1 MNVLGLLTR
10 YKENGY
16 LPVGKGWHPIVL
28 KLIKDIAK
36 IAPDTEVSQIKE
48 KFGTLRF
55 YCQGDG
61 GDAIGDLIEKAEQ
74 ESGVTCEVC
83 GTKEGVTTKSATKT
97 GWILTLCKPCRRSK
111 K

>member
-1 MNVLGLLTR
+1 MNVLELLTR
-10 YKENGY
+10 YKENRY
-16 LPVGKGWHPIVL
+16 LPVGKGWHPLVL
-28 KLIKDIAK
+28 NLIKEIIK

-48 KFGTLRF
+48 KYGTLRF

-61 GDAIGDLIEKAEQ
+61 GDDIGGLIEKAEQ

-83 GTKEGVTTKSATKT
+83 GTKKNVATKSTTKN
-97 GWILTLCKPCRRSK
+97 GWILTLCKKCRSK